1 MCRLSIVK
9 AIHIC
14 QEIVDKSTD
23 ILYNEEVDSSTKEG
37 EEMVSR
43 YEQFAALISG
53 IERGIQK
60 IERDEM
66 EKLGYKGAYAQYLVA
81 MKRYPEGLTAAQ
93 LCEICDKDKAAI
105 SRVLTEMQEK
115 GLILREPQ
123 SDHRY
128 NALIKLTAEG
138 LKAAAYVDERAQ
150 AAIEAVGNE
159 MTDENRAAFYATL
172 DFIAAK
178 LQTISKEGLPPKK

>member
-1 MCRLSIVK
+1 MNRF
-9 AIHIC
+9 
-14 QEIVDKSTD
+14 
-23 ILYNEEVDSSTKEG
+23 
-37 EEMVSR
+37 
-43 YEQFAALISG
+43 EQFSYVISG
-53 IERGIQK
+53 INRHIQK

-66 EKLGYKGAYAQYLVA
+66 IKYGYKGAFAQYLVA
-81 MKRYPEGLTAAQ
+81 LRRYPEGITSAK
-93 LCEICDKDKAAI
+93 LCEICDKDKAGI

-115 GLILREPQ
+115 GLILRETQ

-178 LQTISKEGLPPKK
+178 LQTISKEGLPPQK

>member
-1 MCRLSIVK
+1 MNRF
-9 AIHIC
+9 
-14 QEIVDKSTD
+14 
-23 ILYNEEVDSSTKEG
+23 
-37 EEMVSR
+37 
-43 YEQFAALISG
+43 EQFSYVISG
-53 IERGIQK
+53 INRHIQK

-66 EKLGYKGAYAQYLVA
+66 IKYGYKGAFAQYLVA
-81 MKRYPEGLTAAQ
+81 LRRYPEGITSAK

-115 GLILREPQ
+115 GLILRETQ

-128 NALIKLTAEG
+128 SALIKLTAEG

-178 LQTISKEGLPPKK
+178 LQTISKEGLPPQK

>member
-1 MCRLSIVK
+1 MNRI
-9 AIHIC
+9 
-14 QEIVDKSTD
+14 
-23 ILYNEEVDSSTKEG
+23 
-37 EEMVSR
+37 
-43 YEQFAALISG
+43 EQFSYVISG
-53 IERGIQK
+53 INRHIQK

-66 EKLGYKGAYAQYLVA
+66 IKYGYKGAFAQYLVA
-81 MKRYPEGLTAAQ
+81 LRRYPEGITSAK

-115 GLILREPQ
+115 GLILRETQ

-178 LQTISKEGLPPKK
+178 LQTISKEGLPPQK

>member
-1 MCRLSIVK
+1 MNRF
-9 AIHIC
+9 
-14 QEIVDKSTD
+14 
-23 ILYNEEVDSSTKEG
+23 
-37 EEMVSR
+37 
-43 YEQFAALISG
+43 EQFSYVISG
-53 IERGIQK
+53 INRHIQK

-66 EKLGYKGAYAQYLVA
+66 IKYGYKGAFAQYLVA
-81 MKRYPEGLTAAQ
+81 LRRYPEGITSAK

-115 GLILREPQ
+115 GLILRENQ

-178 LQTISKEGLPPKK
+178 LQTISKEGLPPQK

>member
-1 MCRLSIVK
+1 MNRF
-9 AIHIC
+9 
-14 QEIVDKSTD
+14 
-23 ILYNEEVDSSTKEG
+23 
-37 EEMVSR
+37 
-43 YEQFAALISG
+43 EQFSYVISG
-53 IERGIQK
+53 INRHIQK

-66 EKLGYKGAYAQYLVA
+66 IKYGYKGAFAQYLVA
-81 MKRYPEGLTAAQ
+81 LRRYPEGITSAK

-115 GLILREPQ
+115 GLILREIQ

-178 LQTISKEGLPPKK
+178 LQTISKEGLPPQK

>member
-1 MCRLSIVK
+1 MNRF
-9 AIHIC
+9 
-14 QEIVDKSTD
+14 
-23 ILYNEEVDSSTKEG
+23 
-37 EEMVSR
+37 
-43 YEQFAALISG
+43 EQFSYVISG
-53 IERGIQK
+53 INRHIQK

-66 EKLGYKGAYAQYLVA
+66 IKYGYKGAFAQYLVA
-81 MKRYPEGLTAAQ
+81 LRRYPEGITSAK

-115 GLILREPQ
+115 GLILRETQ

-178 LQTISKEGLPPKK
+178 LQTISKKGLPPQK

>member
-1 MCRLSIVK
+1 MNRF
-9 AIHIC
+9 
-14 QEIVDKSTD
+14 
-23 ILYNEEVDSSTKEG
+23 
-37 EEMVSR
+37 
-43 YEQFAALISG
+43 EQFSYVISG
-53 IERGIQK
+53 INRHIQK

-66 EKLGYKGAYAQYLVA
+66 IKYGYKGAFAQYLVA
-81 MKRYPEGLTAAQ
+81 LRRYPEGITSAK

-115 GLILREPQ
+115 GLILRETQ

-159 MTDENRAAFYATL
+159 MTDENRVAFYATL

-178 LQTISKEGLPPKK
+178 LQTISKEGLPPQK

>member
-1 MCRLSIVK
+1 MNRF
-9 AIHIC
+9 
-14 QEIVDKSTD
+14 
-23 ILYNEEVDSSTKEG
+23 
-37 EEMVSR
+37 
-43 YEQFAALISG
+43 EQFSYVISG
-53 IERGIQK
+53 INRHIQK

-66 EKLGYKGAYAQYLVA
+66 IKYGYKGAFAQYLVA
-81 MKRYPEGLTAAQ
+81 LRRYSEGITSAK

-115 GLILREPQ
+115 GLILREIQ

-178 LQTISKEGLPPKK
+178 LQTISKEGLPPQK

>member
-1 MCRLSIVK
+1 MNRF
-9 AIHIC
+9 
-14 QEIVDKSTD
+14 
-23 ILYNEEVDSSTKEG
+23 
-37 EEMVSR
+37 
-43 YEQFAALISG
+43 EQFSYMISG
-53 IERGIQK
+53 INRHIQK

-66 EKLGYKGAYAQYLVA
+66 IKYGYKGAFAQYLVA
-81 MKRYPEGLTAAQ
+81 LRRYPEGITSAK

-115 GLILREPQ
+115 GLILRETQ

-178 LQTISKEGLPPKK
+178 LQTISKEGLPPQK

>member
-1 MCRLSIVK
+1 MNRF
-9 AIHIC
+9 
-14 QEIVDKSTD
+14 
-23 ILYNEEVDSSTKEG
+23 
-37 EEMVSR
+37 
-43 YEQFAALISG
+43 EQFSYVISG
-53 IERGIQK
+53 INRHIQK

-66 EKLGYKGAYAQYLVA
+66 IKYGYKGAFAQYLVA
-81 MKRYPEGLTAAQ
+81 LRRYPEGITSAK

-115 GLILREPQ
+115 GLILRESQ

-128 NALIKLTAEG
+128 NALIKLTEEG
-138 LKAAAYVDERAQ
+138 LKAASYVDERAQ

-178 LQTISKEGLPPKK
+178 LQTISKEGLPPQK

>member
-1 MCRLSIVK
+1 MNRF
-9 AIHIC
+9 
-14 QEIVDKSTD
+14 
-23 ILYNEEVDSSTKEG
+23 
-37 EEMVSR
+37 
-43 YEQFAALISG
+43 EQFSYVISG
-53 IERGIQK
+53 INRHIQK

-66 EKLGYKGAYAQYLVA
+66 IKYGYKGAFAQYLVA
-81 MKRYPEGLTAAQ
+81 LRRYPEGITSAK

-115 GLILREPQ
+115 GLIIRESQ

-128 NALIKLTAEG
+128 NALIKLTEEG
-138 LKAAAYVDERAQ
+138 LKAALYVDERAQ

-178 LQTISKEGLPPKK
+178 LQTISKEGLPPQK

>member
-1 MCRLSIVK
+1 
-9 AIHIC
+9 
-14 QEIVDKSTD
+14 
-23 ILYNEEVDSSTKEG
+23 
-37 EEMVSR
+37 
-43 YEQFAALISG
+43 
-53 IERGIQK
+53 
-60 IERDEM
+60 
-66 EKLGYKGAYAQYLVA
+66 
-81 MKRYPEGLTAAQ
+81 
-93 LCEICDKDKAAI
+93 
-105 SRVLTEMQEK
+105 EMQEK
-115 GLILREPQ
+115 GLILRETQ

-178 LQTISKEGLPPKK
+178 LQTISKEGLPPQK

>member
-1 MCRLSIVK
+1 MNRF
-9 AIHIC
+9 
-14 QEIVDKSTD
+14 
-23 ILYNEEVDSSTKEG
+23 
-37 EEMVSR
+37 
-43 YEQFAALISG
+43 EQFSYVISG
-53 IERGIQK
+53 INRHIQK

-66 EKLGYKGAYAQYLVA
+66 IKYGYKGAFAQYLVA
-81 MKRYPEGLTAAQ
+81 LRRYPEGITSAK

-115 GLILREPQ
+115 GLILRETQ

-178 LQTISKEGLPPKK
+178 LQTISKEGLPPQK

>member
-1 MCRLSIVK
+1 MNRFEHFSYV
-9 AIHIC
+9 
-14 QEIVDKSTD
+14 
-23 ILYNEEVDSSTKEG
+23 
-37 EEMVSR
+37 
-43 YEQFAALISG
+43 ISG
-53 IERGIQK
+53 INRHIQK

-66 EKLGYKGAYAQYLVA
+66 IKYGYKGAFAQYLVA
-81 MKRYPEGLTAAQ
+81 LRRYPEGITSAK

-115 GLILREPQ
+115 GLILRETQ

-178 LQTISKEGLPPKK
+178 LQTISKEGLPPQK

>member
-1 MCRLSIVK
+1 MNRF
-9 AIHIC
+9 
-14 QEIVDKSTD
+14 
-23 ILYNEEVDSSTKEG
+23 
-37 EEMVSR
+37 
-43 YEQFAALISG
+43 EQFSYVISG
-53 IERGIQK
+53 INRHIQK

-66 EKLGYKGAYAQYLVA
+66 IKYGYKGAFAQYLVVLR
-81 MKRYPEGLTAAQ
+81 RYPDGITSAK

-115 GLILREPQ
+115 GLILRESQ

-128 NALIKLTAEG
+128 NALIKLTEEG
-138 LKAAAYVDERAQ
+138 LKAASYVDERAQ

-172 DFIAAK
+172 DFIASK
-178 LQTISKEGLPPKK
+178 LQTISKEGLPPQK

>member
-1 MCRLSIVK
+1 MNRF
-9 AIHIC
+9 
-14 QEIVDKSTD
+14 
-23 ILYNEEVDSSTKEG
+23 
-37 EEMVSR
+37 
-43 YEQFAALISG
+43 EQFSYVISG
-53 IERGIQK
+53 INRHIQK

-66 EKLGYKGAYAQYLVA
+66 IKYGYKGAFAQYLVA
-81 MKRYPEGLTAAQ
+81 LRRYPEGITSAK

-115 GLILREPQ
+115 GLILRETQ

-159 MTDENRAAFYATL
+159 MTDENRATFYATL

-178 LQTISKEGLPPKK
+178 LQTISKEGLPPQK

>member
-1 MCRLSIVK
+1 MNRF
-9 AIHIC
+9 
-14 QEIVDKSTD
+14 
-23 ILYNEEVDSSTKEG
+23 
-37 EEMVSR
+37 
-43 YEQFAALISG
+43 EQFSYVISG
-53 IERGIQK
+53 INRHIQK

-66 EKLGYKGAYAQYLVA
+66 IKYGYKGAFAQYLVVLR
-81 MKRYPEGLTAAQ
+81 RYPDGITSAK

-115 GLILREPQ
+115 GLILRESQ

-128 NALIKLTAEG
+128 NALIKLTEEG
-138 LKAAAYVDERAQ
+138 LKAASYVDERAQ

-172 DFIAAK
+172 DFIASK
-178 LQTISKEGLPPKK
+178 LQTISKEGLPPQNKGEFL

>member
-1 MCRLSIVK
+1 MSNHLYPRRRLLPPSIYR
-9 AIHIC
+9 H
-14 QEIVDKSTD
+14 
-23 ILYNEEVDSSTKEG
+23 
-37 EEMVSR
+37 
-43 YEQFAALISG
+43 
-53 IERGIQK
+53 IQK

-66 EKLGYKGAYAQYLVA
+66 IKYGYKGAFAQYLVA
-81 MKRYPEGLTAAQ
+81 LRRYPEGITSAK

-115 GLILREPQ
+115 GLILRETQ

-178 LQTISKEGLPPKK
+178 LQTISKEGLPPQK

>member
-1 MCRLSIVK
+1 MNRF
-9 AIHIC
+9 
-14 QEIVDKSTD
+14 
-23 ILYNEEVDSSTKEG
+23 
-37 EEMVSR
+37 
-43 YEQFAALISG
+43 EQFSYVISG
-53 IERGIQK
+53 INRHIQK

-66 EKLGYKGAYAQYLVA
+66 IKYGYKGAFAQYLVA
-81 MKRYPEGLTAAQ
+81 LRRYPEGITSAK

-105 SRVLTEMQEK
+105 SRVLTEMQKK
-115 GLILREPQ
+115 GLILRETQ

-128 NALIKLTAEG
+128 NALIKLTTEG

-178 LQTISKEGLPPKK
+178 LQTISKEGLPPQK

>member
-1 MCRLSIVK
+1 MNRF
-9 AIHIC
+9 
-14 QEIVDKSTD
+14 
-23 ILYNEEVDSSTKEG
+23 
-37 EEMVSR
+37 
-43 YEQFAALISG
+43 EQFSYVISG
-53 IERGIQK
+53 INRHIQK

-66 EKLGYKGAYAQYLVA
+66 IKYGYKGAFAQYLVA
-81 MKRYPEGLTAAQ
+81 LRRYPKGITSAK

-115 GLILREPQ
+115 GLILRETQ
-123 SDHRY
+123 NDHRY

-178 LQTISKEGLPPKK
+178 LQTISKEGLPPQK

>member
-1 MCRLSIVK
+1 MNRF
-9 AIHIC
+9 
-14 QEIVDKSTD
+14 
-23 ILYNEEVDSSTKEG
+23 
-37 EEMVSR
+37 
-43 YEQFAALISG
+43 EQFSYVISG
-53 IERGIQK
+53 INRHIQK

-66 EKLGYKGAYAQYLVA
+66 IKYGYKGAFAQYLVA
-81 MKRYPEGLTAAQ
+81 LRHYPEGITSAK

-115 GLILREPQ
+115 GLILRETQ

-178 LQTISKEGLPPKK
+178 LQTISKEGLPPQK

>member
-1 MCRLSIVK
+1 MNRF
-9 AIHIC
+9 
-14 QEIVDKSTD
+14 
-23 ILYNEEVDSSTKEG
+23 
-37 EEMVSR
+37 
-43 YEQFAALISG
+43 EQFSYVISG
-53 IERGIQK
+53 INRHIQK

-66 EKLGYKGAYAQYLVA
+66 IKYGYKGAFAQYLVA
-81 MKRYPEGLTAAQ
+81 LRRYPEGITSAQ

-115 GLILREPQ
+115 GLILRETQ

-178 LQTISKEGLPPKK
+178 LQTISKEGLPPQK